1 MDIDDSLAELY
12 STNFKSSIQ
21 YLGDRILGQVLNLL
35 PYNQLKT
42 TLAKQAKK
50 SNGKP
55 SKKRIIYDVKSQ
67 LSESESNNLFRTI
80 MDRFY
85 S

>member
-1 MDIDDSLAELY
+1 M
-12 STNFKSSIQ
+12 
-21 YLGDRILGQVLNLL
+21 LNLL

-50 SNGKP
+50 SNAKP
-55 SKKRIIYDVKSQ
+55 SKKRIIYDVKNQ

>member
-1 MDIDDSLAELY
+1 MVVSAIHSENIVISFLKDIDDSLDELF

-21 YLGDRILGQVLNLL
+21 HLGDKLLKQLLNLL

-50 SNGKP
+50 VMVNHL
-55 SKKRIIYDVKSQ
+55 KK
-67 LSESESNNLFRTI
+67 ELFMI
-80 MDRFY
+80 
-85 S
+85 